1 MLVQLVSI
9 VATVIAILWTRSSYA
24 FLVYPFA
31 SLAMNIILLQRAGY
45 WGDRFDVFGAAKV
58 REFALDDNRS
68 ADLREITIV
77 DAKLACQSFFTPV
90 FERHI
95 MIFMGQLMRPNP
107 QQRSELIFVRHE
119 GAHWK
124 AHELF
129 NKTVSHQSPVFGWVH
144 AFSLQIFKISALS
157 KHFNAVI
164 LAINEVG
171 FHTFNVGETMAVAR
185 RISLKE
191 LRRLYLYHL
200 IEELEHSY
208 ECVYVMRQINPLA
221 RLAWTP
227 LCLILLIFVNLSFE
241 IFSLFLLFQ
250 HNWKAAVRYVLT
262 LEFVLHFLA
271 FINSITRAL
280 IIVHFVKF
288 PPLAKLE
295 QRHSEYTRMAREQFS
310 LDLTRDDVRTL
321 PA

>member
-1 MLVQLVSI
+1 MLVQLASI
-9 VATVIAILWTRSSYA
+9 IATVSAVLWTRSSYGL
-24 FLVYPFA
+24 LVYPLL
-31 SLAMNIILLQRAGY
+31 SLGVNIILLQRAGY
-45 WGDRFDVFGAAKV
+45 WGDRFDVFGPAKV
-58 REFALDDNRS
+58 RDFALDDNGP
-68 ADLREITIV
+68 ADLRNMTIV
-77 DAKLACQSFFTPV
+77 DAKLTCQSFFTPV

-107 QQRSELIFVRHE
+107 SQRAELIFVRHE

-129 NKTVSHQSPVFGWVH
+129 NRTVATQSPVFGWVH
-144 AFSLQIFKISALS
+144 AYSQQLFKISALS

-171 FHTFNVGETMAVAR
+171 FHTFNVGETMALAK

-191 LRRLYLYHL
+191 LRRLFLYHL

-227 LCLILLIFVNLSFE
+227 LCLILLVFVNLSFE
-241 IFSLFLLFQ
+241 MFSLILLFQ
-250 HNWKAAVRYVLT
+250 HNWKAAARYVLT
-262 LEFVLHFLA
+262 LEFVLHFLV
-271 FINSITRAL
+271 FINSITRAM

-288 PPLAKLE
+288 PPIDKLE
-295 QRHSEYTRMAREQFS
+295 QRHLEYTRAARELFS
-310 LDLTRDDVRTL
+310 LDLTQDHVRTL

>member
-9 VATVIAILWTRSSYA
+9 IATIIAILWTRTNYA
-24 FLVYPFA
+24 IFLYPFA
-31 SLAMNIILLQRAGY
+31 SLALNIILLQRAGY
-45 WGDRFDVFGAAKV
+45 WGNRFEVFRDAKV
-58 REFALDDNRS
+58 REFALDDNGS
-68 ADLREITIV
+68 ADLHGITIV

-129 NKTVSHQSPVFGWVH
+129 NKTVSHQSAVFGWVH
-144 AFSLQIFKISALS
+144 AYSQQLFKISALS
-157 KHFNAVI
+157 KHFNAII

-171 FHTFNVGETMAVAR
+171 FHTFNVRETMAIAQ
-185 RISLKE
+185 RISLKD

-208 ECVYVMRQINPLA
+208 ECVHVMRQINPLA

-227 LCLILLIFVNLSFE
+227 LCLILLVFVNLSFE
-241 IFSLFLLFQ
+241 VFSLFLLFQ
-250 HNWKAAVRYVLT
+250 KNWRAAVRYT
-262 LEFVLHFLA
+262 MTFEFVLHFLA
-271 FINSITRAL
+271 FINSITRAM

-295 QRHSEYTRMAREQFS
+295 QRHLEYTQMAREQFS
-310 LDLTRDDVRTL
+310 IDLSQNEVRTL